1 MRKFFRGL
9 VFLVIPLA
17 ANDALAPTRSS
28 SAETRANEES
38 LTIAWAENMLTI
50 RGPKLPGGAIKIHYL
65 EAYCRPGSTDRDWK
79 QTVIPHTTKLIKA
92 DLNGREI
99 RLRDTLEDGVIV
111 DHTIRASR
119 DEVDFRLT
127 ASNPSKQASEAHWAQ
142 PCLRVDAFVGVKS
155 EPNSEAYL
163 GKSFIFLDGRL
174 SRLPTRPWATKARY
188 VPGQV
193 WCPAHVDRDD
203 VNPRPLS
210 RLVPSNG
217 LIGCFSQDETQ
228 ILATAWEPYQE
239 LFQGVLVCLHSDFRL
254 GGLQPGETKQIRGK
268 LYIVPADVESLLKRY
283 RADFPEHEPE
293 KKPLGTRIEKKN

>member
-1 MRKFFRGL
+1 MRRSARGL
-9 VFLVIPLA
+9 FWILILA
-17 ANDALAPTRSS
+17 ATPAAFAPARSN
-28 SAETRANEES
+28 SADRHAGDDGLKIS
-38 LTIAWAENMLTI
+38 WADGMLTV
-50 RGPKLPGGAIKIHYL
+50 RGPNIPGGAVRVHYL

-92 DLNGREI
+92 DPNGREL
-99 RLRDTLEDGVIV
+99 RLRDTLEDGVVV
-111 DHTIRASR
+111 DHTIRAGR
-119 DEVDFRLT
+119 DEVDFRLVAT
-127 ASNPSKQASEAHWAQ
+127 NPSQRVSQAQWAQ
-142 PCLRVDAFVGVKS
+142 PCVRVDAFVGVKQ

-193 WCPAHVDRDD
+193 WCPSHVDRND

-217 LIGCFSQDETQ
+217 LIGCFSEDEKQ

-254 GGLQPGETKQIRGK
+254 GGLQPGETKRVRGK
-268 LYIVPADVESLLKRY
+268 LYIVPTDVEGLLKRY
-283 RADFPEHEPE
+283 RRDFPEHS
-293 KKPLGTRIEKKN
+293 